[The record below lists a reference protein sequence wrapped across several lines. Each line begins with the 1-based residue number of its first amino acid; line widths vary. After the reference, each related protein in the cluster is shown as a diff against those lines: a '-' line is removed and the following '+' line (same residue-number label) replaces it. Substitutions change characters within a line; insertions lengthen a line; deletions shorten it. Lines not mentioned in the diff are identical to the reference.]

1 MDDQEKKLRDEYTEL
16 EAKLQDPDIF
26 SSKQYPAMAK
36 RFGELNRLIIL
47 FDEQQRL
54 SKQLADEKGMSQGV
68 GELAELAREEARRTE
83 ELLGANEAML
93 YEALLPKDSNDER
106 D

>member
-54 SKQLADEKGMSQGV
+54 SKQLADEKGMSQG
-68 GELAELAREEARRTE
+68 GSANWPNWPAKKPSAPQELAGRQRSDAVRSFAPQRFE
-83 ELLGANEAML
+83 
-93 YEALLPKDSNDER
+93 
-106 D
+106 